1 MLLLR
6 LKRRHV
12 LLFAGWCVLWVS
24 TPSWFLVLFKFSI
37 FLLIFCI
44 VVLSIIENRYV
55 FKLWLPRWLRIHL
68 QCRRCRFDLW
78 VGKIPWRRAWQSTP
92 VFLPGEAHGQSS
104 LADYGPCGLEESST
118 VNATEH
124 ICTHV
129 LKSLFLL
136 NCLFFFQFCQF
147 LLYVFCSTI
156 IRCICVFNSYIF

>member
-24 TPSWFLVLFKFSI
+24 TSSWFLVLFKFSI

-55 FKLWLPRWLRIHL
+55 FKLWLPRWLGIHL

-92 VFLPGEAHGQSS
+92 VFLPGEAHGQSMVPAVS
-104 LADYGPCGLEESST
+104 RNRAQLTQPTTYAPNNGAAKYIKQKL
-118 VNATEH
+118 TE
-124 ICTHV
+124 
-129 LKSLFLL
+129 LKEK
-136 NCLFFFQFCQF
+136 QAIQ
-147 LLYVFCSTI
+147 
-156 IRCICVFNSYIF
+156 RE